1 MTVLGFLDSRG
12 FFHVHTIQQFVRKW
26 YNKEGS
32 MSSEYNKW
40 VLEYYT
46 SNVSTIILATRMRVK
61 IECGDF

>member
-1 MTVLGFLDSRG
+1 
-12 FFHVHTIQQFVRKW
+12 
-26 YNKEGS
+26 